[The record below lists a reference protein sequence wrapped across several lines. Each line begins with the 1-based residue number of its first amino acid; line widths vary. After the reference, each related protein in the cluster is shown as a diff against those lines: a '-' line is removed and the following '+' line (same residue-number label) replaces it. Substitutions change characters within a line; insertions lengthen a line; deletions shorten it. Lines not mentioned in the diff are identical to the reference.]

1 MLRRVE
7 DNKDISSGY
16 WHKFNNTIS
25 DFDFKPKTVK
35 RNEEEDYKL
44 KMESKD
50 GKTKNQSKILETE
63 FDNEDN
69 IDMIS
74 KDHKDETFEFKSVG
88 RNRRDRLY
96 TTKKN

>member
-1 MLRRVE
+1 
-7 DNKDISSGY
+7 
-16 WHKFNNTIS
+16 
-25 DFDFKPKTVK
+25 
-35 RNEEEDYKL
+35 
-44 KMESKD
+44 MESKD